1 MSKEEKKKSGVGKF
15 VLGAAVGAGL
25 GLLFAPRKGSETR
38 KLLKDKMDDLVKKVK
53 NIDADEVR
61 EMIEDKIEEIKY
73 ELSERDKEKVLAVA
87 KEKGNQIKEKAN
99 ELVELAVEKGT
110 PVVQKAADDVR
121 TQAIKV
127 VKEVLNKLE
136 KKGK

>member
-61 EMIEDKIEEIKY
+61 EMIEDKK
-73 ELSERDKEKVLAVA
+73 S
-87 KEKGNQIKEKAN
+87 NTN
-99 ELVELAVEKGT
+99 
-110 PVVQKAADDVR
+110 
-121 TQAIKV
+121 
-127 VKEVLNKLE
+127 
-136 KKGK
+136 

>member
-73 ELSERDKEKVLAVA
+73 ELSELDKEKVLAVA